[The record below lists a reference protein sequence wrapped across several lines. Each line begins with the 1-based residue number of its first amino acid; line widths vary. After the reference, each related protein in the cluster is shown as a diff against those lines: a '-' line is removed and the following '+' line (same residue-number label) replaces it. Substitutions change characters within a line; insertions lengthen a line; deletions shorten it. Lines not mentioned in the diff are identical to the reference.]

1 MKDQKV
7 NVGWYP
13 LRGKL
18 GQSGLG
24 QDPLDRISGSIRL
37 RVQWIYDV
45 PGLLEY
51 YILCADSRLGTL
63 RKSREGMKRQLKEL
77 RDKAQQEKELEE
89 TFSIAKVPALAALH
103 KKKNVRSFDYRLDS
117 SISAKDEK
125 SSHPSKVIMGVK
137 QFMGKSKRV
146 YKEEPKNRA
155 EISSPFGSML
165 DLQSPRSSIDSYD
178 IFVDRELPGDDAIGA
193 SSPRSHMSIDNNPTG
208 VAGSPP
214 SILLATHNGVS
225 TKIPHSQIANARLV
239 SLRWQRWQHYSEKN
253 SSAFA
258 YPLYP
263 SWNISRVF
271 IKNTMKPKRSNIN
284 SPTPHVFEQGD
295 NAKMV
300 ELLKLPPSAPHLI
313 VEREK
318 NYVCELIRS
327 RTSFSEAAMRSLNS
341 IFNPGGGEWL
351 C

>member
-1 MKDQKV
+1 M
-7 NVGWYP
+7 
-13 LRGKL
+13 GKL

-51 YILCADSRLGTL
+51 YISCADSRLGTL
-63 RKSREGMKRQLKEL
+63 RKSREDMKRQLKEL
-77 RDKAQQEKELEE
+77 QDKAQQEKELEE
-89 TFSIAKVPALAALH
+89 TFSIARVPALAALH
-103 KKKNVRSFDYRLDS
+103 KKKNVRSFDYSLDS
-117 SISAKDEK
+117 GISAKEEK
-125 SSHPSKVIMGVK
+125 SSHHSKVILGVK

-146 YKEEPKNRA
+146 YKDAPQERA
-155 EISSPFGSML
+155 ECSPLFGSML
-165 DLQSPRSSIDSYD
+165 DLQIRRSSIDSYD
-178 IFVDRELPGDDAIGA
+178 IFDDRELPVDNVMGA
-193 SSPRSHMSIDNNPTG
+193 SSPRSHTSIDENPTG

-225 TKIPHSQIANARLV
+225 TKSIPHSQIANARNV
-239 SLRWQRWQHYSEKN
+239 SLRWQRWQHYSDKT
-253 SSAFA
+253 SAAFF

-284 SPTPHVFEQGD
+284 SPTAHVFEQGD
-295 NAKMV
+295 NAMIV

>member
-1 MKDQKV
+1 M
-7 NVGWYP
+7 
-13 LRGKL
+13 GKL

-63 RKSREGMKRQLKEL
+63 RKSREDMKRQLKEL
-77 RDKAQQEKELEE
+77 QDKAQQEKELEE
-89 TFSIAKVPALAALH
+89 TFSIARVPALAALH
-103 KKKNVRSFDYRLDS
+103 KKKNVRSFDYSLDS
-117 SISAKDEK
+117 GISAKEETP
-125 SSHPSKVIMGVK
+125 SHHQKVIMGVK

-146 YKEEPKNRA
+146 YKDAPKKRA
-155 EISSPFGSML
+155 ECSS
-165 DLQSPRSSIDSYD
+165 RSSIDSYG
-178 IFVDRELPGDDAIGA
+178 IFVDRELPVDNVMGA
-193 SSPRSHMSIDNNPTG
+193 SSPRSHASIDDNPTG

-225 TKIPHSQIANARLV
+225 TKSIPHSQVANARNV
-239 SLRWQRWQHYSEKN
+239 SLRWQRWQHYSDKT
-253 SSAFA
+253 SAAFS

-271 IKNTMKPKRSNIN
+271 IKNTMKPKRPNIN
-284 SPTPHVFEQGD
+284 SPTAHVFEQGD
-295 NAKMV
+295 TAKMV

-318 NYVCELIRS
+318 KYVCELIRS